1 MSVNVL
7 IEPKP
12 ITSLVDLW
20 DYMFSKQATMW
31 QYMGSAPTNLKP
43 ALDELLDL
51 GGSSWKSDDVR
62 SEFGCFSLGS
72 SVLHQFFAVLAISDL
87 KMTHWLTLP

>member
-43 ALDELLDL
+43 ALDELMDL
-51 GGSSWKSDDVR
+51 GGSSWKTDEVR
-62 SEFGCFSLGS
+62 LEFGCFSIFFS
-72 SVLHQFFAVLAISDL
+72 SLHRFFAFMAISDL
-87 KMTHWLTLP
+87 